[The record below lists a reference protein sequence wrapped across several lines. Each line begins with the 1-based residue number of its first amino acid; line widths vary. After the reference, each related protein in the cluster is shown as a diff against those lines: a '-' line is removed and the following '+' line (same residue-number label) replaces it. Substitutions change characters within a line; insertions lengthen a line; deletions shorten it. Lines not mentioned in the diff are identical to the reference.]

1 MNPEKHIRILA
12 LSPFWRYAVGPSS
25 GHSPAIPYYRF
36 APAKA
41 FFEETRRK
49 LPWAGV
55 VLYRR
60 RWFRGVEIVWE
71 YTPPENPP
79 VESPPT
85 VNLTNR
91 LPHPPLPSR
100 PPVWPAVVMAL
111 IVAAGLLLALVLLSG
126 CHSPQ
131 LPPVGPIPDLPA
143 FDSLREASKPATL
156 VEP

>member
-1 MNPEKHIRILA
+1 MNLVLA
-12 LSPFWRYAVGPSS
+12 GNPQEALRYAREKNWGPHEWKPLNSIGAVKGLKVKSIELHKVGGWYTRSDADEILDMVKRIRVTLPS
-25 GHSPAIPYYRF
+25 A
-36 APAKA
+36 
-41 FFEETRRK
+41 
-49 LPWAGV
+49 
-55 VLYRR
+55 
-60 RWFRGVEIVWE
+60 
-71 YTPPENPP
+71 P